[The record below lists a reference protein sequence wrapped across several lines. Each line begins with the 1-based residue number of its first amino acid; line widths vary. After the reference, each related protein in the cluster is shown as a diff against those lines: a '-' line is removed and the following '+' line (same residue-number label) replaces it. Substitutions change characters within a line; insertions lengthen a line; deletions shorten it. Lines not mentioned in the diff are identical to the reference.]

1 MTSVVQMSAI
11 AIIPCVHLEEVQA
24 LHQTL
29 SNHRSYQVLKGTT
42 EQKLALISC
51 FESEC
56 VVFIWTL
63 GSGADGK
70 TCYGKLRT

>member
-1 MTSVVQMSAI
+1 MDNEVSVVQMSGI

-42 EQKLALISC
+42 EQKLPFSYVAL
-51 FESEC
+51 
-56 VVFIWTL
+56 
-63 GSGADGK
+63 K
-70 TCYGKLRT
+70 Y